1 MMAVDN
7 LAAPSP
13 DLKRVEAFLFNE
25 AKLLDDGR
33 FEEWRALFAEDAYY
47 WVPLRPEQTEPTT
60 ESSIICDD
68 IEMMETL
75 DPSLKASAGT
85 RTNSTIAHCSLCFQR
100 DAGGHMTRNK
110 QQYTVSSAIQM
121 VEYRKTQQLTYAA
134 RCRHVLR

>member
-1 MMAVDN
+1 MAVDN

-68 IEMMETL
+68 IEMMETRIRRL
-75 DPSLKASAGT
+75 RHPRAHAQIPPS
-85 RTNSTIAHCSLCFQR
+85 RTVHFVSQR
-100 DAGGHMTRNK
+100 DAGGH
-110 QQYTVSSAIQM
+110 
-121 VEYRKTQQLTYAA
+121 
-134 RCRHVLR
+134 